1 MNYEYPD
8 FNILMADDY
17 DPAAASAD
25 QKAIAL
31 SAVGI
36 GVVEVAKDGDG
47 KWTVQAGS
55 TYNRRYTG
63 NSSYRAGG
71 PAAGLLSGS
80 IKGMLNNCSSGR
92 TPWNSYLT
100 CEETMDNYLDTAQ
113 PDTNYGWVVEIDPL
127 RELAQPTKRTALGR
141 FNHENVAYMANADP
155 RGTGSCR
162 ETVCQDVVILGVD

>member
-1 MNYEYPD
+1 MEYFARPDVDANSRGLLAMNYEYPD
-8 FNILMADDY
+8 FNILMAGDY

-80 IKGMLNNCSSGR
+80 IQERQSTRLNSS
-92 TPWNSYLT
+92 P
-100 CEETMDNYLDTAQ
+100 
-113 PDTNYGWVVEIDPL
+113 
-127 RELAQPTKRTALGR
+127 
-141 FNHENVAYMANADP
+141 
-155 RGTGSCR
+155 
-162 ETVCQDVVILGVD
+162 

>member
-1 MNYEYPD
+1 MEYFAIPDADANSRGLLAMKYEYPD
-8 FNILMADDY
+8 FHILMAGDY
-17 DPAAASAD
+17 DPATASAD

-36 GVVEVAKDGDG
+36 GVVEVAKGSDG
-47 KWTVQAGS
+47 KWAVQAGS

-92 TPWNSYLT
+92 TPWNSYLRS
-100 CEETMDNYLDTAQ
+100 EEHTS
-113 PDTNYGWVVEIDPL
+113 
-127 RELAQPTKRTALGR
+127 ELQSLMRISYAVFCLKKKKRNIRLA
-141 FNHENVAYMANADP
+141 
-155 RGTGSCR
+155 
-162 ETVCQDVVILGVD
+162 

>member
-71 PAAGLLSGS
+71 PAAGLRS
-80 IKGMLNNCSSGR
+80 
-92 TPWNSYLT
+92 
-100 CEETMDNYLDTAQ
+100 EEHTS
-113 PDTNYGWVVEIDPL
+113 
-127 RELAQPTKRTALGR
+127 ELQSLMRIPYAAFCLKKKT
-141 FNHENVAYMANADP
+141 
-155 RGTGSCR
+155 
-162 ETVCQDVVILGVD
+162 II